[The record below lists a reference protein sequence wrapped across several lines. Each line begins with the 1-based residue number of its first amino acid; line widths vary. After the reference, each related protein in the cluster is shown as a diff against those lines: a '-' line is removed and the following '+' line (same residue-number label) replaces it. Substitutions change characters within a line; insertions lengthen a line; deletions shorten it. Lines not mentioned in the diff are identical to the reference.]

1 MKRLLW
7 VNSVTTSSN
16 SSRGLPLS
24 RSSLL
29 TASVTEQGGVIS
41 GDDPTHYNP
50 SNPIRLWIIQLVIIV
65 SMTQFLSLFLSRI
78 RQPRV
83 IAEVIGGVILGPTVM
98 GKIPHFQEKI
108 FPKDSIPLLTVTSTV
123 GLILFLFL
131 VALEIDTRLLK
142 RNIRAAATVSV
153 AGLGIPLALGAGLGA
168 GVYNE
173 FIKPLDKNV
182 NYGYFLLFV
191 AVAIGITAFP
201 VLCRILTELKLLDT
215 EVGLV
220 TLSAGIGNDV
230 VGWVLLALTVAL
242 VNASSPLTAL
252 WVLLASAGYTV
263 VLLFPG
269 KWAYRWLA
277 QRSGSLEQG
286 TPTPLMMTLTLL
298 IVFISAF
305 FTDIIGVHAIF
316 GGFLAGLII
325 PHDNGYAISIVEKI
339 EDLVSILFLPIYF
352 TLSGLKTD
360 LSLLDNGITWGY
372 IILICAVAFLSKFLS
387 SGIAAYA
394 NGFNWRESSAIGSLM
409 SCKGLVELI
418 VLNIGLQADILDPRT
433 FSMFVVHALVLTF
446 MTTPL
451 VIFFYPPQ
459 FRIHHRGD
467 GTKGGQE
474 TSAPAP
480 KPIGDDEQRTK
491 FVVVL
496 DKIEAIPAAMT
507 ISQLLQ
513 PSALETASNEEKIVV
528 ATSAAPST
536 IKIEALRLMELT
548 NRTSAVLRS
557 QEAESLILNDPVVS
571 VYRTFGQLN
580 SLQVSASLSVVN
592 FDEFPQA
599 IADHVRATHS
609 EMVIVPWPR
618 GVTSVADSDEAGTG
632 AIKSEARNPFDGVF
646 HRTTTQDQTSSYV
659 YSEHIRNVFAKSPS
673 DTALFV
679 DRGISGTPQAGNQ
692 QHLFLAFI
700 GGPDDR
706 LALSF
711 LVQLCERPWVTATV
725 VKIVKTDD
733 DVKEKNSSEET
744 STPPTQPNLHHTV
757 AAADTV
763 YGQHNTQT
771 RLASDTADN
780 ILWSR
785 YAQPS
790 SSPKSGGALSRI
802 AFHTENAARP
812 LHRIVELVKEEVA
825 ESATEAEKALIVI
838 AGRSRRLAVESLSAE
853 YSAMTAQLAAPV
865 SSSVPK
871 TLGDVGAALVS
882 SNVNAS
888 LLVVQAGP
896 SAAL

>member
-1 MKRLLW
+1 
-7 VNSVTTSSN
+7 
-16 SSRGLPLS
+16 
-24 RSSLL
+24 
-29 TASVTEQGGVIS
+29 
-41 GDDPTHYNP
+41 
-50 SNPIRLWIIQLVIIV
+50 
-65 SMTQFLSLFLSRI
+65 
-78 RQPRV
+78 
-83 IAEVIGGVILGPTVM
+83 
-98 GKIPHFQEKI
+98 
-108 FPKDSIPLLTVTSTV
+108 
-123 GLILFLFL
+123 
-131 VALEIDTRLLK
+131 
-142 RNIRAAATVSV
+142 
-153 AGLGIPLALGAGLGA
+153 
-168 GVYNE
+168 
-173 FIKPLDKNV
+173 
-182 NYGYFLLFV
+182 
-191 AVAIGITAFP
+191 
-201 VLCRILTELKLLDT
+201 
-215 EVGLV
+215 
-220 TLSAGIGNDV
+220 
-230 VGWVLLALTVAL
+230 
-242 VNASSPLTAL
+242 
-252 WVLLASAGYTV
+252 
-263 VLLFPG
+263 
-269 KWAYRWLA
+269 
-277 QRSGSLEQG
+277 
-286 TPTPLMMTLTLL
+286 
-298 IVFISAF
+298 
-305 FTDIIGVHAIF
+305 
-316 GGFLAGLII
+316 
-325 PHDNGYAISIVEKI
+325 
-339 EDLVSILFLPIYF
+339 
-352 TLSGLKTD
+352 
-360 LSLLDNGITWGY
+360 
-372 IILICAVAFLSKFLS
+372 
-387 SGIAAYA
+387 
-394 NGFNWRESSAIGSLM
+394 
-409 SCKGLVELI
+409 
-418 VLNIGLQADILDPRT
+418 
-433 FSMFVVHALVLTF
+433 MFVVHALVLTF

-451 VIFFYPPQ
+451 VIFFYPPRV
-459 FRIHHRGD
+459 RIHHRGE
-467 GTKGGQE
+467 GTKEGQE
-474 TSAPAP
+474 TSEAVPR
-480 KPIGDDEQRTK
+480 PIGDDEQRTK
-491 FVVVL
+491 FAVVL

-513 PSALETASNEEKIVV
+513 PSALETTSKGEK
-528 ATSAAPST
+528 AALTASAAPST

-599 IADHVRATHS
+599 IADHARTTHA

-618 GVTSVADSDEAGTG
+618 GVTSVADSDEGNTG
-632 AIKSEARNPFDGVF
+632 AAKIMARNPFDGVF

-679 DRGISGTPQAGNQ
+679 DRGTSSTLQAGNQ

-725 VKIVKTDD
+725 VRITKTD
-733 DVKEKNSSEET
+733 DVKEKNSSEG
-744 STPPTQPNLHHTV
+744 SSSPPTQPNLHHTV

-790 SSPKSGGALSRI
+790 SASKYSSALSRI
-802 AFHTENAARP
+802 AFHEERTAAP
-812 LHRIVELVKEEVA
+812 LHRIVELVKDEVA

-853 YSAMTAQLAAPV
+853 YAAMTAQLGVPV

>member
-1 MKRLLW
+1 
-7 VNSVTTSSN
+7 
-16 SSRGLPLS
+16 
-24 RSSLL
+24 
-29 TASVTEQGGVIS
+29 
-41 GDDPTHYNP
+41 
-50 SNPIRLWIIQLVIIV
+50 
-65 SMTQFLSLFLSRI
+65 
-78 RQPRV
+78 
-83 IAEVIGGVILGPTVM
+83 
-98 GKIPHFQEKI
+98 
-108 FPKDSIPLLTVTSTV
+108 
-123 GLILFLFL
+123 
-131 VALEIDTRLLK
+131 
-142 RNIRAAATVSV
+142 
-153 AGLGIPLALGAGLGA
+153 
-168 GVYNE
+168 
-173 FIKPLDKNV
+173 
-182 NYGYFLLFV
+182 
-191 AVAIGITAFP
+191 
-201 VLCRILTELKLLDT
+201 
-215 EVGLV
+215 
-220 TLSAGIGNDV
+220 
-230 VGWVLLALTVAL
+230 
-242 VNASSPLTAL
+242 
-252 WVLLASAGYTV
+252 
-263 VLLFPG
+263 
-269 KWAYRWLA
+269 
-277 QRSGSLEQG
+277 
-286 TPTPLMMTLTLL
+286 
-298 IVFISAF
+298 
-305 FTDIIGVHAIF
+305 
-316 GGFLAGLII
+316 
-325 PHDNGYAISIVEKI
+325 
-339 EDLVSILFLPIYF
+339 
-352 TLSGLKTD
+352 
-360 LSLLDNGITWGY
+360 
-372 IILICAVAFLSKFLS
+372 
-387 SGIAAYA
+387 
-394 NGFNWRESSAIGSLM
+394 
-409 SCKGLVELI
+409 
-418 VLNIGLQADILDPRT
+418 
-433 FSMFVVHALVLTF
+433 MFVVHALILTF

-459 FRIHHRGD
+459 FRIHHCGD

-474 TSAPAP
+474 TSGPAP
-480 KPIGDDEQRTK
+480 KPIGDDEQRTR
-491 FVVVL
+491 FAVVL

-513 PSALETASNEEKIVV
+513 PSAFETASKAEKTIVT
-528 ATSAAPST
+528 TSAASSV

-599 IADHVRATHS
+599 IADHVRSTHS

-618 GVTSVADSDEAGTG
+618 GVTSVADSDEEGAG
-632 AIKSEARNPFDGVF
+632 AAKSAARNPFDSVF

-659 YSEHIRNVFAKSPS
+659 YSEHIRNVFVKSPS

-679 DRGISGTPQAGNQ
+679 DRGISSTPQAGNQ

-725 VKIVKTDD
+725 VKIIKTDD
-733 DVKEKNSSEET
+733 DVKEEKDSSEGT
-744 STPPTQPNLHHTV
+744 STPPAQPNLHHTV

-771 RLASDTADN
+771 RLASDSADN

-785 YAQPS
+785 YTQPTS
-790 SSPKSGGALSRI
+790 TTKSGSALSRI
-802 AFHTENAARP
+802 AFHEERTPTP
-812 LHRIVELVKEEVA
+812 LHRIVELVQEEVA

-853 YSAMTAQLAAPV
+853 YSAMTAQLGAPV